1 MFNWLLDIF
10 SPSPKYRCHSCGKV
24 MRWSSDFEVRITGD
38 GPMAGQKYNF
48 CNKHDVSEIADFLVN
63 IKKDLVASHD

>member
-1 MFNWLLDIF
+1 
-10 SPSPKYRCHSCGKV
+10 